1 MKTTNWWWNMKP
13 LKNQDICFFVFFFK
27 KSNIKWIDAYIND
40 VKPFKLY
47 TLFYDLEP
55 KTKSKKKKSPR
66 KNKNN
71 WKNLADYWGTLM
83 WQTWLANW

>member
-1 MKTTNWWWNMKP
+1 MKYEATKEP
-13 LKNQDICFFVFFFK
+13 RYLFFCVFFK

-55 KTKSKKKKSPR
+55 KTKSKKKNPQEKIKIIEKTSQIIEEHWCGR
-66 KNKNN
+66 H
-71 WKNLADYWGTLM
+71 D
-83 WQTWLANW
+83 

>member
-1 MKTTNWWWNMKP
+1 MKTTNWWWNMKS
-13 LKNQDICFFVFFFK
+13 LKNQDICFFVFFFL

-55 KTKSKKKKSPR
+55 KTKSKKKRNPQEKIKIIEKTSQIIEEHWCGR
-66 KNKNN
+66 H
-71 WKNLADYWGTLM
+71 D
-83 WQTWLANW
+83 